1 MQHDLK
7 NWQNKTITEVCDGS
21 EAFILADIASNNRP
35 ILYIAPDGK
44 NLNQTAQMLW
54 TILSFVL
61 RVVMLKT

>member
-44 NLNQTAQMLW
+44 NLNQTAQML
-54 TILSFVL
+54 
-61 RVVMLKT
+61 